1 MATHH
6 TNNKSL
12 GGLILA
18 VAIGLLIGSFLTQ
31 LFAFMPANVVKEFFT
46 KSVSFGFGFNPDAVV
61 IDLSAVKFK
70 LGVTCQFSL
79 LSLVGIAVSVY
90 IFRWFT

>member
-1 MATHH
+1 MANHH
-6 TNNKSL
+6 TNHKSL

-18 VAIGLLIGSFLTQ
+18 VAIGLVIGSFLTQ
-31 LFAFMPANVVKEFFT
+31 LFTFMPQNVVKEFFT
-46 KSVSFGFGFNPDAVV
+46 KSVSFGFGFNPDAVLV
-61 IDLSAVKFK
+61 DLSAIKFK
-70 LGVTCQFSL
+70 LGMTCQFSL